1 MPVKM
6 KKEIR
11 KRVAGH
17 IGATQEDM
25 HKAESECDG
34 ELFLYPVDTKGT
46 LGGFY
51 LLHVPVNGKI
61 APTLFPTEYF
71 VKQKEDEEGTKEN
84 IGAEQSSP

>member
-1 MPVKM
+1 MPVEM
-6 KKEIR
+6 KEEIR

-25 HKAESECDG
+25 RKAEAECDG
-34 ELFLYPVDTKGT
+34 ELCLYPVDATGT

-51 LLHVPVNGKI
+51 LLHVPVKGKI

-71 VKQKEDEEGTKEN
+71 VKQQEEGE
-84 IGAEQSSP
+84 E